1 LNSALAARFASIG
14 GWKPLPGAHV
24 MPIVN
29 RIADLQDEIAAWRHD
44 LHAHPELL
52 YEVQRTAASV
62 ADKLTAFGCDE
73 VVTGLGRTGVV
84 GVIRGRKASG
94 KTIGLRADMDAL
106 PIEEAND
113 LPYKSTV
120 PGKMHACGH
129 DGHTAMLLGAARYL
143 AETRNFAGTAVVIF
157 QPAEE
162 GGAGAKAMLDDG
174 MIDRFGI
181 GEVYGMHNYP
191 GMPVGAFGIRA
202 GPMMAAADYVTI
214 DIEGVGGHA
223 ARPHLGIDT
232 VLVGAQIINNIQSIV
247 ARNVDPLKSAVVS
260 ICMFQAGNTDN
271 VIPQTVQLRGTA
283 RSLTADVRDLIEQRL
298 HQVVEGTA
306 AAYGAKAKLTYKRN
320 YPVLVNHERETDFA
334 AAVASQ
340 IVGPAQVDTALPPMM
355 GAEDFSFM
363 LQERPGAF
371 IWVGNG
377 DSAGLHHPAYNF
389 NDDVI
394 PVGTSYWVKLV
405 ETALPA

>member
-1 LNSALAARFASIG
+1 
-14 GWKPLPGAHV
+14 

-29 RIADLQDEIAAWRHD
+29 RVADLHADITAWRRD

-52 YEVQRTAASV
+52 YDVHRTAASV
-62 ADKLTAFGCDE
+62 AAKLKEFGCDE
-73 VVTGLGRTGVV
+73 VVPGIGRTGVV
-84 GVIRGRKASG
+84 GVIRGRKGSSG
-94 KTIGLRADMDAL
+94 KTIALRADMDAL

-143 AETRNFAGTAVVIF
+143 AETRNFDGTALVIF

-174 MIDRFGI
+174 MVGRFKIDEF
-181 GEVYGMHNYP
+181 YGMHNYP
-191 GMPVGAFGIRA
+191 GMPVGEFGLCS
-202 GPMMAAADYVTI
+202 GPMMAAADFVTI
-214 DIEGVGGHA
+214 DIEGVGAHA
-223 ARPHLGIDT
+223 ARPHMGIDT
-232 VLVGAQIINNIQSIV
+232 VLVGAQIINAMQSV
-247 ARNVDPLKSAVVS
+247 VSRNVDPLKSAVVS

-283 RSLTADVRDLIEQRL
+283 RSLDAGVQDLLEKNL
-298 HQVVEGTA
+298 HRIVEHTA
-306 AAYGAKAKLTYKRN
+306 AAYGAKARLTYTRN
-320 YPVLVNHERETDFA
+320 YPVLVNHERETEFA
-334 AAVASQ
+334 AGIASQ
-340 IVGPAQVDTALPPMM
+340 IAGTERVNTALPPMM

-363 LQERPGAF
+363 LNTRPGAF

-377 DSAGLHHPAYNF
+377 NSAGLHHPSYNF

-394 PVGTSYWVKLV
+394 PLGTSYWVKLV